1 LVLAIAV
8 VSLGPASRVAA
19 HTGFESSTPA
29 DSATV
34 AEPVTDVFIVFTGPA
49 TPVGDGF
56 VALDP
61 DGVIRTPSNVA
72 TDDDMTFRLEFEPPL
87 VGGAI
92 GVRWEVQ
99 APDAHPIEGA
109 FSFTVTAGAPTTT
122 STVPEA
128 TTNIVDDAAT
138 TAATTTATAGTTT
151 GTDPP
156 TALDDFLTVDNSR
169 PGETT
174 QLIGR
179 IITLL
184 AAMLA
189 LGGTAFLATT
199 FRGSTDEL
207 RSSIGVLR
215 TLGALVS
222 IGALIE
228 YVGFVSDADESFTS
242 AWTSTPGVAMG
253 LRLLGGVLLA
263 VGLRSDS
270 SGSAPNERW
279 VPGSSPVALGGA
291 AVILASFWFDGHTVS
306 KGLRPLHAL
315 VNTVH
320 VGAGAVWVGGIVAIA
335 SVIWRRSRRGVPAR
349 AAELV
354 VRFSHIATVALV
366 AVISAGVVM
375 AITVLDSLG
384 ELTSTEW
391 GQILLLKMGAV
402 AVAACFGTYNHFRLR
417 PALEA
422 APGDPEL
429 TERLRAVLTAE
440 AIVLGFV
447 VVVTTWLVAAA
458 S

>member
-1 LVLAIAV
+1 MLAIAV
-8 VSLGPASRVAA
+8 VLLGPATRVAA

-29 DSATV
+29 NGATV
-34 AEPVTDVFIVFTGPA
+34 AEPVIDVTIVFTGPA

-61 DGVIRTPSNVA
+61 DGTIRTPSNVA

-109 FSFTVTAGAPTTT
+109 FSFTVTAVAPTTAT
-122 STVPEA
+122 TTTEA
-128 TTNIVDDAAT
+128 TAIVDDAE
-138 TAATTTATAGTTT
+138 TTTATAGTTT
-151 GTDPP
+151 GTVPQ
-156 TALDDFLTVDNSR
+156 TSLEDFLTVDNSR

-184 AAMLA
+184 AATLA
-189 LGGTAFLATT
+189 LGGIAFLATT
-199 FRGSTDEL
+199 FRGSTSEL
-207 RSSIGVLR
+207 QTSIGVLR
-215 TLGALVS
+215 ALGALVS

-228 YVGFVSDADESFTS
+228 YVGLVSDADESFTS

-263 VGLRSDS
+263 AGLRSVS
-270 SGSAPNERW
+270 SSSTPNERW

-306 KGLRPLHAL
+306 KGIRPIHAL

-320 VGAGAVWVGGIVAIA
+320 VGAGAVWVGGIVALA
-335 SVIWRRSRRGVPAR
+335 SIIWRRSRRGAPTR

-366 AVISAGVVM
+366 AVIGAGGVM

-391 GQILLLKMGAV
+391 GQILLLKVGAV

-422 APGDPEL
+422 APGDPAL
-429 TERLRAVLTAE
+429 VARLRAVLTAE

-447 VVVTTWLVAAA
+447 VGVTAWLVTAA